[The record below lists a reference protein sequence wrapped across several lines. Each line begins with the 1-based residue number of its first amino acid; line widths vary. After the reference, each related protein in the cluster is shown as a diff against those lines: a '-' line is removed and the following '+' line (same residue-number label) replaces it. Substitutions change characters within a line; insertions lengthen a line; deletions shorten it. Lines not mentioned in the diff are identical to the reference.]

1 MFIITIVEPSEAHSS
16 QVFPCRTCYF
26 TSESTNRKSDFMW
39 ELNGSYKRACL
50 QCSFSDKE
58 VGEYIQF
65 KKRKTTSLP
74 VKYAVSH
81 VGLQADGTWVLG
93 RNAYFSSKGE
103 AIPVDR
109 CKHVWIGDIFEGT
122 GSRVAADTQQ
132 CAIQFPLSTE
142 PLKHLLLALRDG
154 MQHNFFPSVL
164 TMAGTDLSN
173 VVQVNIQ

>member
-1 MFIITIVEPSEAHSS
+1 M
-16 QVFPCRTCYF
+16 R
-26 TSESTNRKSDFMW
+26 
-39 ELNGSYKRACL
+39 ELNGSYKITCL

-93 RNAYFSSKGE
+93 RNAYFSSEGE

-109 CKHVWIGDIFEGT
+109 
-122 GSRVAADTQQ
+122 
-132 CAIQFPLSTE
+132 
-142 PLKHLLLALRDG
+142 
-154 MQHNFFPSVL
+154 
-164 TMAGTDLSN
+164 
-173 VVQVNIQ
+173 